1 MQPQQRLK
9 KSRGHQFNAMP
20 PLLKHTLSLIDIGMI
35 LYWSV
40 SFLAL
45 IGLFQLPAS
54 AMYDGYGTPVI
65 DAWNWSF
72 APLDI
77 LFSLIGL
84 LSISLA
90 KRGDAR
96 WRTTAIISLTL
107 TFCAGLMA
115 VAFWAI
121 RGEFNPSWWIPNL
134 ILMVIPMI
142 WIPKLIGDVR

>member
-1 MQPQQRLK
+1 
-9 KSRGHQFNAMP
+9 
-20 PLLKHTLSLIDIGMI
+20 
-35 LYWSV
+35 
-40 SFLAL
+40 
-45 IGLFQLPAS
+45 
-54 AMYDGYGTPVI
+54 MYDGYGTPVI

-90 KRGDAR
+90 KRGDKR
-96 WRTTAIISLTL
+96 WRATAIISLTL

-115 VAFWAI
+115 VVFWAL

-134 ILMVIPMI
+134 ILMTTPMI
-142 WIPKLIGDVR
+142 WLPRLIRDMA